1 MAELVEV
8 KRDRVESV
16 TLRLDADEAEA
27 LAALTWHIG
36 GDSYK
41 GPRAAIDRIGTA
53 LKEAGISPR
62 EMSGKLGLSASSA
75 LWFPTAEKRLADEP
89 SPAFVYKDGRVQAL
103 LGGGADES
111 R

>member
-53 LKEAGISPR
+53 LKEAGIVPR
-62 EMSGKLGLSASSA
+62 EMSGKLGLNATSA
-75 LWFPTAEKRLADEP
+75 LWFPTAEKKLADEHV
-89 SPAFVYKDGRVQAL
+89 PAFVYKDGRPQRAST
-103 LGGGADES
+103 GGRG